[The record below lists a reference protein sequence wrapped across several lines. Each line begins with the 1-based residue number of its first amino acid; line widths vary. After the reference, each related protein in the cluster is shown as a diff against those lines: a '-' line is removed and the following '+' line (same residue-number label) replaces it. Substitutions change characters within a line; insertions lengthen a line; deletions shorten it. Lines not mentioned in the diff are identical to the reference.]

1 MVIAALL
8 LTVIGIA
15 EIYTISPALAYKQMV
30 FLLVALFLGYL
41 IRRFFDFSYV
51 RTIYT
56 PLLFITFA
64 LLILVLLLP
73 SHGVRRWID
82 LGFFRFQPS
91 ELTKLLL
98 PFTFYLYDPW
108 MYMWRNFLVGAAA
121 FLLILIEPDLGTAV
135 SVAFVIY
142 MMFFYAGVN
151 IFLLLYPLFMGLAV
165 VLSFNIKLFVLLILI
180 MLLVLYRLR
189 AKWYISVFFLVSAL
203 FLGMITPVIWNTALK
218 PYQRAR
224 ILAFLNPGKY
234 RKSHAYQLYQARVAI
249 GRGEV
254 FGEGWNRGTQKKY
267 GFLPE
272 AHTDFIFSSI
282 AEDFGFVGTLV
293 VLSLYFYILL
303 YLFRG
308 ILRHRY
314 EDHRRFLMG
323 ILLFYGYSFLIN
335 VGMNLG
341 LLPTKGYPL
350 SFVSYGGSHL
360 IMDYI
365 LLFLALKSLE
375 KAER

>member
-1 MVIAALL
+1 MVVAALL
-8 LTVIGIA
+8 LTFIGIS
-15 EIYTISPALAYKQMV
+15 EIYTINPALAYKQM
-30 FLLVALFLGYL
+30 LFLGVALLAGYL
-41 IRRFFDFSYV
+41 TKRFFDFSYV
-51 RTIYT
+51 RTVYT
-56 PLLFITFA
+56 PLVVITFA
-64 LLILVLLLP
+64 LLFLVLLFP

-108 MYMWRNFLVGAAA
+108 MYMWRNFLVGALA
-121 FLLILIEPDLGTAV
+121 FLLILMEPDLGTAV
-135 SVAFVIY
+135 SVAFVMY

-151 IFLLLYPLFMGLAV
+151 IFLLLYPLFMFLAV
-165 VLSFNIKLFVLLILI
+165 VFSFNIKLFVLLIGVM
-180 MLLVLYRLR
+180 MLLLYRLR
-189 AKWYISVFFLVSAL
+189 AKWYITIFFLVSAL
-203 FLGMITPVIWNTALK
+203 FVGMVTPVMWNTALK

-249 GRGEV
+249 GRGEI
-254 FGEGWNRGTQKKY
+254 FGEGWDRGTQKKY

-282 AEDFGFVGTLV
+282 AEDFGFAGSIV
-293 VLSLYFYILL
+293 VLSLYFYILF

-308 ILRHRY
+308 IVRHRY
-314 EDHRRFLMG
+314 GDHRRFLMG

-360 IMDYI
+360 IVDYI

>member
-1 MVIAALL
+1 MVVAALL
-8 LTVIGIA
+8 LTFIGIS
-15 EIYTISPALAYKQMV
+15 EIYTINPALAYKQM
-30 FLLVALFLGYL
+30 LFLGVALLAGYL
-41 IRRFFDFSYV
+41 TKRFFDFSYV
-51 RTIYT
+51 RTVYT
-56 PLLFITFA
+56 PLVVITFA
-64 LLILVLLLP
+64 LLFLVLLFP

-108 MYMWRNFLVGAAA
+108 MYMWRNFLVGALA
-121 FLLILIEPDLGTAV
+121 FLLILMEPDLGTAV
-135 SVAFVIY
+135 SVAFVMY

-151 IFLLLYPLFMGLAV
+151 IFLLLYPLFMFLAV
-165 VLSFNIKLFVLLILI
+165 VFSFNIKLFVLLIGVM
-180 MLLVLYRLR
+180 MLLLYRLR
-189 AKWYISVFFLVSAL
+189 AKWYITIFFLVSAL
-203 FLGMITPVIWNTALK
+203 FVGMVTPVMWNTALK

-254 FGEGWNRGTQKKY
+254 FGEGWDRGTQKKY

-282 AEDFGFVGTLV
+282 AEDFGFAGSIV
-293 VLSLYFYILL
+293 VLSLYFYILF

-308 ILRHRY
+308 IVRHRY
-314 EDHRRFLMG
+314 GDHRRFLMG

-360 IMDYI
+360 IVDYI